1 MNKFEKPTPQTIEN
15 PYIVIPES
23 NEENILS
30 ISKGKFCVFVPIF
43 MLCFFM
49 VGPIVS
55 LCVNGLPFLIPILL
69 IPVILI
75 LSCCK
80 SKIQLIKDKSKN
92 RLTIVEKYYFCC
104 KKRHNLSLEY
114 TDFKVLGYGSES
126 GPFCNH
132 ELSTII
138 AININPNVADL
149 DNSNIKNIPFKFL
162 YKFYNLIGERR
173 QLELNL
179 INFIGSKFENKIKDE
194 IDLYVPKKNDNKIV
208 FSFNRINQNN
218 DIFVKISDH
227 FYMFYNYYFLMI
239 AKSNESF
246 ERLDWIYS
254 NDFDR
259 IFIGVVKNDSSYV
272 NTFIYNTNTIDK
284 FILEI
289 KEGKF
294 CFKILLKDGTNA
306 EICSYKREQE
316 RNLNTFIYLINGQ
329 INKINNVNQ
338 NQVIQDNSA
347 PTIE

>member
-1 MNKFEKPTPQTIEN
+1 MDNNEKPTPQTIKN
-15 PYIVIPES
+15 PYIIIPEN
-23 NEENILS
+23 NEENRLS
-30 ISKGKFCVFVPIF
+30 ISKGKFCVFASIF
-43 MLCFFM
+43 LLIFFM
-49 VGPIVS
+49 IGPIVTFS
-55 LCVNGLPFLIPILL
+55 IKGLPFLIPILL
-69 IPVILI
+69 VPIILI

-80 SKIQLIKDKSKN
+80 SKIELIKDKSNN
-92 RLTIVEKYYFCC
+92 RLTVTEKYYLCC

-114 TDFKVLGYGSES
+114 TDFKVFGYGSES

-138 AININPNVADL
+138 ALNINPNVVDL

-162 YKFYNLIGERR
+162 YKFYNLIGEQR

-194 IDLYVPKKNDNKIV
+194 IDLYVPKQNNNKIL
-208 FSFNRINQNN
+208 FPIDIFNRNN
-218 DIFVKISDH
+218 EIFVKIFDH
-227 FYMFYNYYFLMI
+227 FYMFYNYNFLRMT
-239 AKSNESF
+239 KSNESF

-259 IFIGVVKNDSSYV
+259 IFTGVVKNDSSYI

-289 KEGKF
+289 KDGKY
-294 CFKILLKDGTNA
+294 CFKILLKNGNNT
-306 EICSYKREQE
+306 EICRYKREQE
-316 RNLNTFIYLINGQ
+316 DNLNTFIYLINGQ

-338 NQVIQDNSA
+338 NQTTPDNSA
-347 PTIE
+347 PTIQ